1 MIAGAGNCL
10 PYRMRL
16 IDRPGE
22 IHLRK
27 RSCRLS
33 ISARSIPPDFH
44 EVVNLKDGSQ
54 VTLRPIRPDDAP
66 RLQEGFSRL
75 TPQTIYMRF
84 LQAAKELTDQQARE
98 LAEVDYQTRM
108 AIVGYIN
115 EGGHERLV
123 VVARYGM
130 LLDRAEE
137 GLAEAAIVV
146 RDDYQMRGLGK
157 IAMQYLVRYASEH
170 GVHGLVATVHAS
182 NTPIL
187 TFIRNTGLPF
197 KKKILEPGIW
207 EIIIPIPSEGK

>member
-1 MIAGAGNCL
+1 
-10 PYRMRL
+10 
-16 IDRPGE
+16 
-22 IHLRK
+22 
-27 RSCRLS
+27 LS
-33 ISARSIPPDFH
+33 ISEYSTPPDFQ
-44 EVVNLKDGSQ
+44 EIVALKDGSQ

-108 AIVGYIN
+108 AIVGFIN
-115 EGGHERLV
+115 EEGYERLV

-130 LLDRAEE
+130 LPDRAEE

-157 IAMQYLVRYASEH
+157 IAMNYLVQYASEH
-170 GVHGLVATVHAS
+170 GVRGLVATVHA
-182 NTPIL
+182 NNIPIL
-187 TFIRNTGLPF
+187 TFIRNTGVPF
-197 KKKILEPGIW
+197 TKRIIEPGIW
-207 EIIIPIPSEGK
+207 EIIIPIPSENKST

>member
-27 RSCRLS
+27 RSFRLG
-33 ISARSIPPDFH
+33 ISNHPTPPDLN
-44 EVVNLKDGSQ
+44 EIVILKDGSQ
-54 VTLRPIRPDDAP
+54 VTLRAIRPDDAP

-98 LAEVDYQTRM
+98 LAAVDYQTRM
-108 AIVGYIN
+108 AIVGFVK
-115 EGGHERLV
+115 EDGHERLV

-130 LLDRAEE
+130 LDRAEA

-146 RDDYQMRGLGK
+146 RDDFQKRGLGK
-157 IAMQYLVRYASEH
+157 IAMQHLVHYASEH
-170 GVHGLVATVHAS
+170 GVRGLVATVHAN
-182 NTPIL
+182 NTPVL
-187 TFIRNTGLPF
+187 SFIRNTGLPF
-197 KKKILEPGIW
+197 KKRIIEPGIW
-207 EIIIPIPSEGK
+207 EIIIPLTPEIL